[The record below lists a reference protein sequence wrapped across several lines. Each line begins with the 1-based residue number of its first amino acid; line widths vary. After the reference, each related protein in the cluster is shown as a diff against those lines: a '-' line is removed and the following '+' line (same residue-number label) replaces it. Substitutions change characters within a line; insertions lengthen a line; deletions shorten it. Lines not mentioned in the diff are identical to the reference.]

1 MTLLDL
7 QMGIEADDFVFM
19 ERFVK
24 HTKIMKDKPLSLVL
38 NNQKPQ
44 LSKRLLLLP
53 KKMRW

>member
-38 NNQKPQ
+38 INQKPQ